1 MSPLGKLPFPFS
13 HSSSSS
19 ADAPGPSATP
29 ERRPSRLHQRLS
41 SIGSIGKK
49 SLRRRKKSLSSSE
62 ASSSYHP
69 YAVYYQN
76 MLPLLRD
83 PAVLKTVLESI
94 LEMPGGK
101 RMLSRMA
108 RTCRALSDPVLNML
122 WKELDSLIPL
132 LGLFPGSVLKKARK
146 PGLGMQRAPQPDEWK
161 KVLKYG
167 ERVRRLTYIESAGNV
182 NPNVFPIIEQHRPRT
197 YILPNLLTL
206 VWRVET
212 PAGLDRAALFLNPDL
227 LHMTLEVGTRVPQ
240 LDAFLAD
247 LSRRTKLLSFSF
259 TSATPLPDKFTE
271 LLAPQDALERVMLS
285 APGALSA
292 DVGRWAST
300 LQHLQSLRLDL
311 SERTQ
316 VAVQGFFDEVPR
328 SGVSTPAS
336 AHTDSGVFSDDERD
350 SKDLRKDSARLTA
363 HAKPRS
369 AFARLRHLHL
379 TGQAGTIAVFLKH
392 ITSPLVQ
399 LELVI
404 DDPPERNA
412 WRELSGVISERYA
425 SSLATLRVSATG
437 ASRFTD
443 LLRNTTRDPP
453 SKHLPLQ
460 HLGPL
465 SRLARL
471 EIDLP
476 ESVIF
481 TRADVE
487 HVAQMCPRLENV
499 KLCPFARFPIGA
511 RAPLLGLNDLAP
523 LTSQCRRLQSLAVVI
538 DARKGWSEILE
549 DRNATSTSLRQLH
562 FGHSW
567 IGDPLPVSVALSHLA
582 PRLEGMRWFHDRTR
596 PGLHEPHAR
605 AWQQVADGLPMLQH
619 VRLTERKWAD
629 DDVRTLHSMGVY
641 VRPSQAS
648 TAVDATP
655 VTVST
660 GVSAVVRSRA
670 QEVDATPRTSV
681 ASIEAI
687 VAKSSQSVA
696 TEPEEP
702 PVVSQPPPP
711 PPTSWPNA
719 LLRRSATMLPNL
731 PGPRQIIALPLR
743 LMNPFFV
750 IPAMLNLM
758 SFACRLFILYPL
770 TIPIRVLHAVL
781 RLFLVRGRRVLGRD
795 PRAPGNGLRPTH
807 GKPDGLLSGD
817 SRSPSAP
824 RLGSR
829 LPSPDGKPLASVEL
843 QDMKTLAVP
852 VNVNG
857 ADCVEPGLG
866 RTTPYEETYEMDTI
880 HVG

>member
-1 MSPLGKLPFPFS
+1 MSLLGKLPFPFS

-146 PGLGMQRAPQPDEWK
+146 PGLGMQRAPQPEEWK

-182 NPNVFPIIEQHRPRT
+182 SPNVFPIIEQHRPRT

-212 PAGLDRAALFLNPDL
+212 PAGLDRAALFLNPEL
-227 LHMTLEVGTRVPQ
+227 MHMTLEVGTRVPQ

-316 VAVQGFFDEVPR
+316 AAAEGFFDEVPR

-350 SKDLRKDSARLTA
+350 TKDLRKDSARLTA
-363 HAKPRS
+363 HARPRG

-379 TGQAGTIAVFLKH
+379 TGQAGAIAVFLKH
-392 ITSPLVQ
+392 MTSPLVQ

-404 DDPPERNA
+404 EDPPEKNA

-499 KLCPFARFPIGA
+499 KLCPFARFPIGT
-511 RAPLLGLNDLAP
+511 RAPLLGLNDLVP
-523 LTSQCRRLQSLAVVI
+523 LTTQCRRLQSLAVVI

-549 DRNATSTSLRQLH
+549 DRNATSTSLRHLH

-619 VRLTERKWAD
+619 VRLTERK
-629 DDVRTLHSMGVY
+629 RSRGVY

-702 PVVSQPPPP
+702 PAVSQPPPSP

-719 LLRRSATMLPNL
+719 LLRRSATILPNL
-731 PGPRQIIALPLR
+731 PGPRQIIAVPLH

-770 TIPIRVLHAVL
+770 TLPIRVLHAVL

-795 PRAPGNGLRPTH
+795 PRAPGNGPRPPN
-807 GKPDGLLSGD
+807 GRPDGLLSGD

-829 LPSPDGKPLASVEL
+829 LPSLDGKPRASVEL
-843 QDMKTLAVP
+843 QDMKTVEVP

-857 ADCVEPGLG
+857 ADCVEPGLR
-866 RTTPYEETYEMDTI
+866 RTTPYEESYEMDTL

>member
-1 MSPLGKLPFPFS
+1 
-13 HSSSSS
+13 
-19 ADAPGPSATP
+19 
-29 ERRPSRLHQRLS
+29 
-41 SIGSIGKK
+41 
-49 SLRRRKKSLSSSE
+49 
-62 ASSSYHP
+62 
-69 YAVYYQN
+69 

-271 LLAPQDALERVMLS
+271 LLAPQDALERVTLS

-292 DVGRWAST
+292 EVGRWAST

-350 SKDLRKDSARLTA
+350 TKDPRKDSARLTA
-363 HAKPRS
+363 HPRPRG

-379 TGQAGTIAVFLKH
+379 TGQAGEITVFLKR

-404 DDPPERNA
+404 DDPPEKNA

-499 KLCPFARFPIGA
+499 KLCPFARFPIGT

-629 DDVRTLHSMGVY
+629 DDVEPERRSRGVY

-711 PPTSWPNA
+711 PPQSWPNA

-781 RLFLVRGRRVLGRD
+781 RLFL
-795 PRAPGNGLRPTH
+795 
-807 GKPDGLLSGD
+807 
-817 SRSPSAP
+817 
-824 RLGSR
+824 
-829 LPSPDGKPLASVEL
+829 
-843 QDMKTLAVP
+843 DMKTLAVP

-857 ADCVEPGLG
+857 ADCVESGL
-866 RTTPYEETYEMDTI
+866 RRSTPYEETYEMDTI